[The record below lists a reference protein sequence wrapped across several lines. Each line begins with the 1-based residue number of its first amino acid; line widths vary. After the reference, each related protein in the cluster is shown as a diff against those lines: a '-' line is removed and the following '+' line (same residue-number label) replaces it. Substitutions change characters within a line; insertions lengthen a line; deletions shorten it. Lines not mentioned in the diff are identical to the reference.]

1 MISDWLNDTYVTID
15 FFQTYPSQDIRYQ
28 REIPLAGLLYF
39 HRITDNRMAGTP
51 LNNLHLFEKLCGR
64 EFSTIVLTT
73 TMWDEVNL
81 EVGEQREKE
90 LREIYWKS
98 MIDRGS
104 TVKRF
109 LSTPASA
116 FDLLRP
122 ILIRANDIQS
132 LRLQE
137 EVTDLG
143 TTLRETDAGR
153 MLAVQLEELVQ
164 RQQKLLGAIREDL
177 LDPKLT
183 PDQLEKLMQDYQEV
197 SGRLQR
203 ITEDVGRLNISV
215 GKRVLNSVG
224 AKNWKGVLG

>member
-1 MISDWLNDTYVTID
+1 MTRASQFIPSGLT
-15 FFQTYPSQDIRYQ
+15 SQDIRYKKD
-28 REIPLAGLLYF
+28 IPLAGLLYF

-64 EFSTIVLTT
+64 EFSTIALTT
-73 TMWDEVNL
+73 TMWDEVDQA
-81 EVGEQREKE
+81 VGEQREKE
-90 LREIYWKS
+90 LREIYWKT

-116 FDLLRP
+116 FDVLRP
-122 ILIRANDIQS
+122 ILDRANEIQS
-132 LRLQE
+132 VRLQE

-143 TTLRETDAGR
+143 TKLKETDAGR
-153 MLAVQLEELVQ
+153 LLAIQLEELVPK
-164 RQQKLLGAIREDL
+164 QQKLLAAIREDL

-183 PDQLEKLMQDYQEV
+183 PDQLERLMQDYQEV

-203 ITEDVGRLNISV
+203 VTEDVGKLNISV
-215 GKRVLNSVG
+215 GKRFLNFVG
-224 AKNWKGVLG
+224 VKNWKGIFE

>member
-1 MISDWLNDTYVTID
+1 
-15 FFQTYPSQDIRYQ
+15 
-28 REIPLAGLLYF
+28 
-39 HRITDNRMAGTP
+39 MAGTP
-51 LNNLHLFEKLCGR
+51 LRNVHIFEQLCGQ

-73 TMWDEVNL
+73 TMWDEVDL
-81 EVGEQREKE
+81 EIGEQREKE

-122 ILIRANDIQS
+122 MLSRANDIQT

-137 EVTDLG
+137 EVADLG
-143 TTLRETDAGR
+143 TKLRETDAGR
-153 MLAVQLEELVQ
+153 MLAIQVEELVTK
-164 RQQKLLGAIREDL
+164 QQKLLRAMRDDL
-177 LDPKLT
+177 LDPKLI
-183 PDQLEKLMQDYQEV
+183 PDQLKRLMQDYQEV

-203 ITEDVGRLNISV
+203 VTEDVRRLNISV
-215 GKRVLNSVG
+215 GKRVINSAAV
-224 AKNWKGVLG
+224 KNWKEIFG